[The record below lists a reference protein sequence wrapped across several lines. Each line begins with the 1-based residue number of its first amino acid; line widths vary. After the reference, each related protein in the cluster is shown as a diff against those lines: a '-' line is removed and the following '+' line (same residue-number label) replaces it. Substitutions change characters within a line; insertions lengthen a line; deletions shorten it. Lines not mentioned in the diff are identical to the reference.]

1 MSLPRYV
8 TWQRTDVRGL
18 GTGRLDHGD
27 GWELDAHE
35 IVTGRSPY
43 SIYYG
48 VELTED
54 WRTEYVALGITR
66 RATSYGTNIEVDVD
80 AGSWWVNGRRRRA
93 LDGCI
98 DLDIAATPATNTI
111 SIRRLRLE
119 VGQDAMIKVAWVDV
133 PSLRV
138 VPTEQGYRRIGLET
152 YEFWLVGGR
161 TYRLT
166 VDSDGLVLDYED
178 FAERIGG

>member
-1 MSLPRYV
+1 VSLPRFV

-18 GTGRLDHGD
+18 GTARLDRGR

-35 IVTGRSPY
+35 IVKARTPY
-43 SIYYG
+43 AIYYG
-48 VELTED
+48 IELTDD
-54 WRTEYVALGITR
+54 WRTVYVSLGVTR
-66 RATSYGTNIEVDVD
+66 RAASLGMSIEVDVD
-80 AGSWWVNGRRRRA
+80 TAAWWVNGRRRRA

-98 DLDIAATPATNTI
+98 DVDVAATPATNTI
-111 SIRRLRLE
+111 AIRRLGLR
-119 VGQDAMIKVAWVDV
+119 VGQEAIIKVAWVDV

-138 VPTEQGYRRIGLET
+138 TPEEQGYRRIGRET
-152 YEFWLVGGR
+152 YEFWPVGGR

-166 VDSDGLVLDYED
+166 VDADALVVDYED